1 MLRISSIQF
10 VYDQANKVAGY
21 RVAFDGEGSS
31 VEMLSGSIELNSDE
45 ANLSNIATLVQEKL
59 ASVLETS
66 D

>member
-10 VYDQANKVAGY
+10 VYDQDNNVAGY
-21 RVAFDGEGSS
+21 RVAFDGDGP
-31 VEMLSGSIELNSDE
+31 VVTMLSGSIELNSDE